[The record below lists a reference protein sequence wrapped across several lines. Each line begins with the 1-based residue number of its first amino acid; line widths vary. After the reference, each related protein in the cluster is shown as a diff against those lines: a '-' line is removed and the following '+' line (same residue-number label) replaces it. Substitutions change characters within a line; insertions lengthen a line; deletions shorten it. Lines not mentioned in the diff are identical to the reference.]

1 MNFHHIF
8 WNVTDFG
15 YKEKIFHQGGNKVQ
29 DRYFAFVFVFV
40 CFVTICAFVF
50 VFADTSEYLSA
61 CIFVYPWTKC
71 WTVQAVTK
79 RHLLD

>member
-8 WNVTDFG
+8 WNDTDFG
-15 YKEKIFHQGGNKVQ
+15 YKEKVFHQGGNKVQ

-50 VFADTSEYLSA
+50 VFADTSVLVSVFECLYFCVYLKK
-61 CIFVYPWTKC
+61 V
-71 WTVQAVTK
+71 
-79 RHLLD
+79 

>member
-8 WNVTDFG
+8 CNNTDFG
-15 YKEKIFHQGGNKVQ
+15 YKEKVFHQGGNKVQ

-50 VFADTSEYLSA
+50 VFADTSVLVSVFECLYFCVYLKK
-61 CIFVYPWTKC
+61 V
-71 WTVQAVTK
+71 
-79 RHLLD
+79 